1 MNTPTA
7 PTGPAAIILSAGAS
21 HRLGQP
27 KQLVTYNGETLIQ
40 RSIRIATEAGASP
53 VLIVLGANASQIREV
68 ISLTPGIHIVENEG
82 WSEGMASSIRTGV
95 TDLHLCASHARA
107 VLILA
112 CDQPSVTVDHLRQL
126 IAASNN
132 GGNTVASTYADRR
145 GIPAIFPSTLFTEL
159 KQLTG
164 DKGARDI
171 LQAHDLLT
179 IPLQNGDL
187 DIDTPAD
194 LARLKRLR

>member
-1 MNTPTA
+1 MPS
-7 PTGPAAIILSAGAS
+7 L
-21 HRLGQP
+21 
-27 KQLVTYNGETLIQ
+27 
-40 RSIRIATEAGASP
+40 RI
-53 VLIVLGANASQIREV
+53 
-68 ISLTPGIHIVENEG
+68 
-82 WSEGMASSIRTGV
+82 
-95 TDLHLCASHARA
+95 C
-107 VLILA
+107 
-112 CDQPSVTVDHLRQL
+112 
-126 IAASNN
+126 
-132 GGNTVASTYADRR
+132 GNTVASAYADRR

-194 LARLKRLR
+194 LARLRQLR